1 MFMIFYFYYLIL
13 FLRYYHMMCFKPNEK
28 VAAINMCMTL
38 VDESSSLLLNIDSL
52 DIMSR
57 LLKGFKLRKKNE
69 MFPGLVINWEPL
81 FNLFMTFN
89 FCGKRHKLNSAL
101 GEYTQALSDVINVAR
116 YFFPEGSTAE
126 ILDRIKTIYSFSSSS
141 AYK

>member
-1 MFMIFYFYYLIL
+1 
-13 FLRYYHMMCFKPNEK
+13 MMCFKPNEK
-28 VAAINMCMTL
+28 VAVINMCMTL

-69 MFPGLVINWEPL
+69 MFPGLVIDWEPL

-89 FCGKRHKLNSAL
+89 FRGKRHNFNSAL
-101 GEYTQALSDVINVAR
+101 GEYTQALSDVIKVAR
-116 YFFPEGSTAE
+116 YFFPEGSTSK
-126 ILDRIKTIYSFSSSS
+126 ILDRIKTTYSFSSSS